1 MVRKQFLVDG
11 RQVKRTLIGLSTGVK
26 NNGANCTGYNFLHSV
41 DVGCLVMNGVFVIDS
56 RTGIVYQGRKFSTTE
71 YTFRRNCDGDI
82 CIKYDIP
89 FQRNRRSFQDAFGR
103 DAEEGSVP
111 KLLKR
116 QRTDDSPLKRKRRT
130 LHDALGRDAEEI
142 RIPKVLKRQRT
153 DDSPLK
159 RKRRTIHD
167 TLGRDSEDGWI
178 PKVLKRQCK
187 NDDS

>member
-11 RQVKRTLIGLSTGVK
+11 HQVRRTLIGLSTCVK

-56 RTGIVYQGRKFSTTE
+56 RTGIVYQGRKFSKSE
-71 YTFRRNCDGDI
+71 YTFRRNYDGDI
-82 CIKYDIP
+82 CIKYDI
-89 FQRNRRSFQDAFGR
+89 
-103 DAEEGSVP
+103 
-111 KLLKR
+111 
-116 QRTDDSPLKRKRRT
+116 PLKRKRRT